1 MSDSYSVKA
10 RLSATDSGFSS
21 TLKNAIGLTDSFK
34 SKIASIGTGI
44 LQGVGQSLF
53 SGITSGISDMYGEL
67 NAASGAW
74 KTFEGNMSMLGK
86 SAGEISK
93 VKNELSQFATESIY
107 SASDMATTYA
117 QLAAVGVGNTT
128 ELVKGFGG
136 LAAAAENP
144 TQAMKT
150 LSQQATQMAAK
161 PNVAWADFKLMLEQT
176 PAGLAQ
182 VAKAMGMTTSELV
195 QNVQAGTVA
204 TDEFFA
210 AIVKAGG
217 TGTELNKLATE
228 YKTIDQAV
236 GGLKETIATKLTPA
250 FNVLSDIGIKA
261 ISGIV
266 DSLGKIDGQAIANAV
281 SGWIK
286 KAQPLW
292 NSFSKAVSKLWGVVS
307 GVAKKLAPAFNSLKS
322 TVGDTV
328 KSVLDKIG
336 AIDVD
341 SVVNKIYTAINK
353 AKPYFDAFV
362 STMASIGR
370 AIAPVIKWLVNF
382 GKAIV
387 TYLLD
392 NSEQLSKAVPYIIG
406 VVGAFKGFS
415 IVKSIVPGV
424 ASFAKSI
431 TSMAAGGIK
440 TLATK
445 LFGVA
450 AGQKAAGTASATSAP
465 AMAAA
470 AKAFMMTGAG
480 ILMTAAGFALLAQSA
495 IALAA
500 AGWPAIAVM
509 GGLVIA
515 LAALMIG
522 TLLFI
527 NTLSASAAQMTA
539 AGTAMMALG
548 AAVLMIGAGF
558 TLLAMSSIALANA
571 GWGAIAVMIGMVA
584 AIALLAVGAAFLGTA
599 LTAGAVGFIA
609 FGAALLMAGIGAV
622 LAATSLVIL
631 STCLPMIVQYGLMG
645 AVSIAA
651 LGAALLVFGA
661 GALVAGAGAL
671 VLGAGLLVVGT
682 AVAVLAAGFLVLSV
696 GALLTA
702 ASLAIMSAILPT
714 LAAYGLQGAVAILA
728 LSGALLVFGVAAGVA
743 AIGAVALSVGLI
755 AASAGIMIAAVMTAI
770 LAGAM
775 VVVAASAIAA
785 ALAFGTIGSA
795 ILIINSLAVS
805 AAWALTQ
812 MNLPLWLFAP
822 AALAA
827 GAAALVLGAGFA
839 VAAISTAALGVAI
852 LILGAGIMAFALGAI
867 VAAGAIALLSLV
879 LPGIT
884 AYGTQG
890 AAALAILGAGML
902 VFAAGAAVAGVAC
915 TLLGVGLA
923 LMAVSLTIIA
933 VSSLVAAVG
942 ITALSTGCIMLAAGM
957 AAVNVGLLLMAVSMP
972 LVAAMTLLVS
982 AAMTALVATSLML
995 AAALLVVSAGLLALM
1010 AGVITAGAGIML
1022 FGTFA
1027 LVAVAGLLLFAAAL
1041 KSVNSSMK
1049 SIAKNAKNAEKSVT
1063 NMRKSVGIV
1072 EAGLKAL
1079 GDTAKNAMEALV
1091 KAFKKPAA
1099 DVLPLAQK
1107 IGVSFTVGLHVGL
1120 ITAPAVALKA
1130 ANAVV
1135 TALQSGGSAAYSA
1148 GAFISMGFAN
1158 GMLSCLSVVRSAA
1171 AKLAAEA
1178 DKAVRAKAK
1187 IHSPSK
1193 VATKL
1198 GNYWGGGYA
1207 GGLSDMANKVW
1218 DAAQEL
1224 VTIPNIATPNLAMA
1238 YSGELGT
1245 DYSYTNS
1252 AEYLIEVSL
1261 PIDGKEFARVTVP
1274 YTQAELNRQQ
1284 TRTSRKHG
1292 EV

>member
-34 SKIASIGTGI
+34 SKISAIGTGM
-44 LQGVGQSLF
+44 LQGVGQKLF
-53 SGITSGISDMYGEL
+53 SGITSGISEMYGEL
-67 NAASGAW
+67 NAASASW
-74 KTFEGNMSMLGK
+74 KTFEGNMGMLGK

-93 VKNELSQFATESIY
+93 VRGELQQFATDSIY

-144 TQAMKT
+144 QQAMKT

-161 PNVAWADFKLMLEQT
+161 PNVAWQDFKLMLEQT
-176 PAGLAQ
+176 PAGLSQ

-204 TDEFFA
+204 TDDFFA
-210 AIVKAGG
+210 AIVKAAG

-228 YKTIDQAV
+228 YKTIDQAAS
-236 GGLKETIATKLTPA
+236 GLKETIATKLNPA
-250 FNVLSDIGIKA
+250 FNVLSNIGIKA

-266 DSLGKIDGQAIANAV
+266 DKLGKIDGQAIANKV

-286 KAQPLW
+286 KAQPYW
-292 NSFSKAVSKLWGVVS
+292 NSFAKAVSKVGGVIS
-307 GVAKKLAPAFNSLKS
+307 GVAKKLTPAFSALTGK
-322 TVGDTV
+322 VAGAF
-328 KSVLDKIG
+328 KSVTDKLG
-336 AIDVD
+336 AINVD
-341 SVVNKIYTAINK
+341 SVVNKISSAISK

-362 STMASIGR
+362 KTVASIGK
-370 AIAPVIKWLVNF
+370 AVAPVIKWLINL

-387 TYLLD
+387 NYLLN
-392 NSEQLSKAVPYIIG
+392 NSERLSKVVPYI
-406 VVGAFKGFS
+406 VGAVLAFKGFK
-415 IVKSIVPGV
+415 IVKSIVPGI

-431 TSMAAGGIK
+431 TSMASGGIK
-440 TLATK
+440 TLAAK

-450 AGQKAAGTASATSAP
+450 AGEKAAGTASQTSAP

-480 ILMTAAGFALLAQSA
+480 VLMAAGGFALLAQSA

-522 TLLFI
+522 TLLFV

-571 GWGAIAVMIGMVA
+571 GWGAIAVMVGMVA
-584 AIALLAVGAAFLGTA
+584 AIALLAVGAALLGTA
-599 LTAGAVGFIA
+599 LTAGAVGFLA
-609 FGAALLMAGIGAV
+609 FGAALLMCGVGAV

-631 STCLPMIVQYGLMG
+631 STCLPALCQYGLMG
-645 AVSIAA
+645 AVNILA

-671 VLGAGLLVVGT
+671 VLGAGLLVVAA
-682 AVAVLAAGFLVLSV
+682 AVTVLAAGFLVLSV

-702 ASLAIMSAILPT
+702 ASLAILSAIMPT
-714 LAAYGLQGAVAILA
+714 LAAYGLQGAMAIVA
-728 LSGALLVFGVAAGVA
+728 LSGALLVFGVAAGIA
-743 AIGAVALSVGLI
+743 AIGAVALSVGIL
-755 AASAGIMIAAVMTAI
+755 AASAGLLVAAVVVTI
-770 LAGAM
+770 LAAAM

-785 ALAFGTIGSA
+785 AAAFGVIGSA
-795 ILIINSLAVS
+795 ILIIQSSAVS
-805 AAWALTQ
+805 AAWKLTQ
-812 MNLPLWLFAP
+812 MVLPLMLFTP

-839 VAAISTAALGVAI
+839 VAAIGTAALGVAI

-867 VAAGAIALLSLV
+867 VASAAIALLSLA
-879 LPGIT
+879 LP
-884 AYGTQG
+884 ALAANGTQS
-890 AAALAILGAGML
+890 AVALAMLGASMV

-923 LMAVSLTIIA
+923 LVAVSLTVIA

-942 ITALSTGCIMLAAGM
+942 IMTLYAGCMLLAVGI
-957 AAVNVGLLLMAVSMP
+957 AAVNVGLLTMAVSMP
-972 LVAAMTLLVS
+972 LVAAMTLLVVAS
-982 AAMTALVATSLML
+982 MTALVAISLVL
-995 AAALLVVSAGLLALM
+995 AATLLVVSAGLLALM
-1010 AGVITAGAGIML
+1010 AGAITAGVGIML

-1027 LVAVAGLLLFAAAL
+1027 LMAAAGLLLFAAAL
-1041 KSVNSSMK
+1041 GSVNSSMK
-1049 SIAKNAKNAEKSVT
+1049 SIAKNAKSAEKSV
-1063 NMRKSVGIV
+1063 NSMKKSVGIV

-1079 GDTAKNAMEALV
+1079 GNTAKNAMSALLN
-1091 KAFKKPAA
+1091 AFKKPAGDIVPVA
-1099 DVLPLAQK
+1099 MK
-1107 IGVSFTVGLHVGL
+1107 IGTGFTVGLQAGL
-1120 ITAPAVALKA
+1120 LPAPAIALA
-1130 ANAVV
+1130 AVNAVT
-1135 TALQSGGSAAYSA
+1135 TALQSGASAAYSA
-1148 GAFISMGFAN
+1148 GAFISRGFAN
-1158 GMLSCLSVVRSAA
+1158 GMLSCLAVVRNAA
-1171 AKLAAEA
+1171 TQLAAQA

-1198 GNYWGGGYA
+1198 GKYWGGGYA

-1218 DAAQEL
+1218 DAAQDL
-1224 VTIPNIATPNLAMA
+1224 VSIPNIATPNLAMA

-1252 AEYLIEVSL
+1252 AEYMIEVSL

-1274 YTQAELNRQQ
+1274 YTQAEMERRQ

>member
-21 TLKNAIGLTDSFK
+21 TLRNAIGLTDSFK

-53 SGITSGISDMYGEL
+53 SGITSGISDMCGEM

-93 VKNELSQFATESIY
+93 VKNELSQFATDSIY

-176 PAGLAQ
+176 PAGLSQ

-261 ISGIV
+261 VSGIV

-286 KAQPLW
+286 KAQPMW
-292 NSFSKAVSKLWGVVS
+292 NSFSKAVSKVWGVIS
-307 GVAKKLAPAFNSLKS
+307 GVAKKLAPAFNSLKT
-322 TVGDTV
+322 TVSNAV

-336 AIDVD
+336 AINVD
-341 SVVNKIYTAINK
+341 AVVNGIYTAINK

-362 STMASIGR
+362 KTMATIGK
-370 AIAPVIKWLVNF
+370 AISPVIKWLVNL

-387 TYLLD
+387 NYLLN
-392 NSEQLSKAVPYIIG
+392 NSEQLSKLVPVIIG
-406 VVGAFKGFS
+406 VVGAFKGFN
-415 IVKSIVPGV
+415 IIKSLSGPI
-424 ASFAKSI
+424 ATFAKSL

-440 TLATK
+440 TLAAK

-450 AGQKAAGTASATSAP
+450 SGTKAAGTASQTSAP

-480 ILMTAAGFALLAQSA
+480 VLMAAAGFGILAASA

-509 GGLVIA
+509 LGLVVA

-522 TLLFI
+522 TLIFV

-539 AGTAMMALG
+539 AGTAMMSLG

-558 TLLAMSSIALANA
+558 ALLALASIALANA
-571 GWGAIAVMIGMVA
+571 GWGAIAVMAGMIVV
-584 AIALLAVGAAFLGTA
+584 IALLAVGAAALGTA

-631 STCLPMIVQYGLMG
+631 STCLPLLCQYGLMG
-645 AVSIAA
+645 AVNILA
-651 LGAALLVFGA
+651 LSAALLAFGA
-661 GALVAGAGAL
+661 AGLVAGAGAL
-671 VLGAGLLVVGT
+671 VLGAGLLAVVA
-682 AVAVLAAGFLVLSV
+682 AVVALSAGFLLLSV

-702 ASLAIMSAILPT
+702 ASLSIMAAILPT
-714 LAAYGLQGAVAILA
+714 LAAYGLQGATAILTLSSAILA
-728 LSGALLVFGVAAGVA
+728 FGIAAGLS
-743 AIGAVALSVGLI
+743 AIGV
-755 AASAGIMIAAVMTAI
+755 
-770 LAGAM
+770 
-775 VVVAASAIAA
+775 
-785 ALAFGTIGSA
+785 LAFGA
-795 ILIINSLAVS
+795 SLVVA
-805 AAWALTQ
+805 T
-812 MNLPLWLFAP
+812 
-822 AALAA
+822 
-827 GAAALVLGAGFA
+827 
-839 VAAISTAALGVAI
+839 AAIT
-852 LILGAGIMAFALGAI
+852 
-867 VAAGAIALLSLV
+867 
-879 LPGIT
+879 
-884 AYGTQG
+884 
-890 AAALAILGAGML
+890 
-902 VFAAGAAVAGVAC
+902 
-915 TLLGVGLA
+915 
-923 LMAVSLTIIA
+923 
-933 VSSLVAAVG
+933 
-942 ITALSTGCIMLAAGM
+942 
-957 AAVNVGLLLMAVSMP
+957 
-972 LVAAMTLLVS
+972 
-982 AAMTALVATSLML
+982 
-995 AAALLVVSAGLLALM
+995 
-1010 AGVITAGAGIML
+1010 L

-1027 LVAVAGLLLFAAAL
+1027 LVAVVGLLLFAAAL
-1041 KSVNSSMK
+1041 KSVNASMK
-1049 SIAKNAKNAEKSVT
+1049 SIAKNAKSAEKSVT
-1063 NMRKSVGIV
+1063 NMKKSVGVV

-1079 GDTAKNAMEALV
+1079 GDTAKSAMSALV

-1107 IGVSFTVGLHVGL
+1107 IGISFTVGLQAGL
-1120 ITAPAVALKA
+1120 IQAPAVALMA
-1130 ANAVV
+1130 ANAVA
-1135 TALQSGGSAAYSA
+1135 TALQSGGSAAFSA
-1148 GAFISMGFAN
+1148 GAFISNGFAQ

-1193 VATKL
+1193 VAAKL

-1252 AEYLIEVSL
+1252 SEYLIEVSL

>member
-21 TLKNAIGLTDSFK
+21 TLRNAIGMTDSFK
-34 SKIASIGTGI
+34 SKISSIGTGI

-53 SGITSGISDMYGEL
+53 SSVTNGIRDMYGEL
-67 NAASGAW
+67 NAASGSW

-93 VKNELSQFATESIY
+93 VKNELSQFATDSIY

-161 PNVAWADFKLMLEQT
+161 PNVAWQDFKLMLEQT
-176 PAGLAQ
+176 PAGLSQ

-195 QNVQAGTVA
+195 KNVQDGTVA
-204 TDEFFA
+204 TDDFFN
-210 AIVKAGG
+210 AIVKAAG

-250 FNVLSDIGIKA
+250 FNVLSNIGIKA
-261 ISGIV
+261 VSGIV
-266 DSLGKIDGQAIANAV
+266 DKLGKIDGEAIASKV

-286 KAQPLW
+286 KAQPMW
-292 NSFSKAVSKLWGVVS
+292 NSFAKAVSKVFAVIS
-307 GVAKKLAPAFNSLKS
+307 GVAKKLAPAFNSLRS
-322 TVGDTV
+322 TVSNAV
-328 KSVLDKIG
+328 KGILDKIG
-336 AIDVD
+336 AINVD
-341 SVVNKIYTAINK
+341 SVVNKIYTAISK

-362 STMASIGR
+362 KTMASI
-370 AIAPVIKWLVNF
+370 AKAVSPVIKWLINLGKTIVN
-382 GKAIV
+382 
-387 TYLLD
+387 YLLN
-392 NSEQLSKAVPYIIG
+392 NSEQLSKLVPVIIG
-406 VVGAFKGFS
+406 VVGAFKGFK
-415 IVKSIVPGV
+415 IIKSLSGPVGK
-424 ASFAKSI
+424 FAKSL

-440 TLATK
+440 TLAAK

-450 AGQKAAGTASATSAP
+450 AGEKAAGTASATSAP

-480 ILMTAAGFALLAQSA
+480 VLMAAGGFALLAQSA

-522 TLLFI
+522 TLLFV

-558 TLLAMSSIALANA
+558 ALLAFSAIALANA
-571 GWGAIAVMIGMVA
+571 GWGAIAVMAGMVVV
-584 AIALLAVGAAFLGTA
+584 IALLAVGAAFLGTA
-599 LTAGAVGFIA
+599 LTAGAIGFIA
-609 FGAALLMAGIGAV
+609 FGAALLMAGAGAV
-622 LAATSLVIL
+622 LLATSLVIL

-645 AVSIAA
+645 AVNILA

-671 VLGAGLLVVGT
+671 VLGAGLLVVT
-682 AVAVLAAGFLVLSV
+682 LAVTLLTV
-696 GALLTA
+696 GVILLTA
-702 ASLAIMSAILPT
+702 ASLVLTAGLMMLNVSLLALSVTLPIVAMMTTLLTVTFT
-714 LAAYGLQGAVAILA
+714 LAAAI
-728 LSGALLVFGVAAGVA
+728 
-743 AIGAVALSVGLI
+743 
-755 AASAGIMIAAVMTAI
+755 
-770 LAGAM
+770 
-775 VVVAASAIAA
+775 
-785 ALAFGTIGSA
+785 
-795 ILIINSLAVS
+795 
-805 AAWALTQ
+805 
-812 MNLPLWLFAP
+812 
-822 AALAA
+822 
-827 GAAALVLGAGFA
+827 
-839 VAAISTAALGVAI
+839 
-852 LILGAGIMAFALGAI
+852 
-867 VAAGAIALLSLV
+867 SLV
-879 LPGIT
+879 LS
-884 AYGTQG
+884 A
-890 AAALAILGAGML
+890 AILVLTASVL
-902 VFAAGAAVAGVAC
+902 VFTA
-915 TLLGVGLA
+915 TLLILTATMLIVTA
-923 LMAVSLTIIA
+923 TMA
-933 VSSLVAAVG
+933 
-942 ITALSTGCIMLAAGM
+942 
-957 AAVNVGLLLMAVSMP
+957 
-972 LVAAMTLLVS
+972 
-982 AAMTALVATSLML
+982 
-995 AAALLVVSAGLLALM
+995 ALM
-1010 AGVITAGAGIML
+1010 AGAIVGGVGLML

-1027 LVAVAGLLLFAAAL
+1027 LVACAGLLLFAAAL
-1041 KSVNSSMK
+1041 GSVNSSMK
-1049 SIAKNAKNAEKSVT
+1049 SIAKNAKSAEKSV
-1063 NMRKSVGIV
+1063 NSMKKSVGIV

-1079 GDTAKNAMEALV
+1079 GNTAKNAMSALLN
-1091 KAFKKPAA
+1091 AFKKPAGDIVPIA
-1099 DVLPLAQK
+1099 MK
-1107 IGVSFTVGLHVGL
+1107 IGTGFTMGLQAGL
-1120 ITAPAVALKA
+1120 IAAPVVALSA
-1130 ANAVV
+1130 AEAVSK
-1135 TALQSGGSAAYSA
+1135 ALQSGADAAYSA
-1148 GAFISMGFAN
+1148 GAFISRGFAN
-1158 GMLSCLSVVRSAA
+1158 GMLSCLAMVRSAA
-1171 AKLAAEA
+1171 AQLAAEA

-1193 VATKL
+1193 VAAKL

-1218 DAAQEL
+1218 DAAQDL
-1224 VTIPNIATPNLAMA
+1224 VSIPNVATPNLAMA

-1245 DYSYTNS
+1245 DYNYSNRF
-1252 AEYLIEVSL
+1252 EGRIEVSL

-1274 YTQAELNRQQ
+1274 YTQAEMERRQ